1 MGFGACPKFK
11 IKKKGK
17 WKICD
22 FSFSPFFIFAQGV
35 PTLLRLPETEL
46 RSPGRTVFPLRL

>member
-35 PTLLRLPETEL
+35 PTLLRLPETEF